1 MPAMLCNACLLAAR
15 NAVGRRWE
23 ESDLSEQERE
33 GQRRVTTG
41 DEEDWR
47 GWLARRW
54 ESLKGGS
61 GGRVG
66 GRWAA
71 AAVSESRRR
80 RTKEMESRW
89 N

>member
-1 MPAMLCNACLLAAR
+1 
-15 NAVGRRWE
+15 VGRRWE

-41 DEEDWR
+41 EDWR

-54 ESLKGGS
+54 ESLKGRS

-80 RTKEMESRW
+80 KTKEMESRW